1 MSEND
6 SERVKS
12 KAMIDSSDSDSDMSD
27 SEFQNVAKKPKLDL
41 SRVRIQNQD
50 MKVTMMMI
58 DDDACFFHR
67 NLAPPRPGNLLPAPV
82 PPGLKSGIRM
92 AVRLPSPSKNFH
104 LH

>member
-41 SRVRIQNQD
+41 SRVRIQNLD

-58 DDDACFFHR
+58 MHAFFIEIWLL
-67 NLAPPRPGNLLPAPV
+67 LAQEIFFQLQFLRV
-82 PPGLKSGIRM
+82 
-92 AVRLPSPSKNFH
+92 
-104 LH
+104 